1 MATLLALPAFMM
13 STEFDSDH
21 DKENDCIRPPLRCS
35 TQALYNP
42 LKLSSSGFLTPVDLD
57 SHDTRLCIGVSMIP
71 HPAKRAKGGEDA
83 YFISDDMKSIG
94 VADGVGGWGDIGVD
108 PALYSRMLMASGKYS
123 ADSIS
128 ARYRDPA
135 KIMADAYEHSMDIQ
149 GSATCCIVVLDGF
162 CLKTANL
169 GDSGFMVLR
178 GTDIVFRSKEQQ
190 HSFNFPYQL
199 GTGSADMPF
208 HAVNVTVNIQPGDL
222 VIVGSDGLWD
232 NLFDD
237 EIVEVTSRA
246 TEPMIIA
253 QLIARQAHLAASSK
267 TIISPFAKAARENG
281 YPLATGGKMD
291 DISVLVARVVLSRDG
306 NTSFFAA

>member
-13 STEFDSDH
+13 STEFDSD
-21 DKENDCIRPPLRCS
+21 DKENDRIRPPLRCS

-128 ARYRDPA
+128 AHYRDPA